1 MFTMVDNKE
10 GLHSLR
16 IVLVAMCI
24 VLALLAMVTDT
35 ACLFYPFLLIVV
47 FDLVRSLT
55 MFSLLT
61 LKLSSPEGYSA
72 LLRER
77 GLEHLKNFTE
87 TTLEEDQL
95 TCLWFGLCSLYFT
108 MLVITIIKNIA
119 DYHMRER
126 QLQNNPFVF
135 PGAVQHPNVV
145 VLPAEPELGNT
156 NPDDPPP
163 YSTIASER
171 EENSGETAKE
181 ETLPPRY
188 SELDRTSSSDSPE
201 DGDKQPR
208 RFSSDI
214 LKKTVVIQ
222 KR

>member
-1 MFTMVDNKE
+1 
-10 GLHSLR
+10 
-16 IVLVAMCI
+16 MCI

-35 ACLFYPFLLIVV
+35 ACLFYPFLLIV
-47 FDLVRSLT
+47 
-55 MFSLLT
+55 
-61 LKLSSPEGYSA
+61 
-72 LLRER
+72 
-77 GLEHLKNFTE
+77 
-87 TTLEEDQL
+87 
-95 TCLWFGLCSLYFT
+95 
-108 MLVITIIKNIA
+108 
-119 DYHMRER
+119 R

-201 DGDKQPR
+201 DGNKQPR

-222 KR
+222 KRSTAGNCAIFASLTTSCTPSIGQAERMPEDLDR